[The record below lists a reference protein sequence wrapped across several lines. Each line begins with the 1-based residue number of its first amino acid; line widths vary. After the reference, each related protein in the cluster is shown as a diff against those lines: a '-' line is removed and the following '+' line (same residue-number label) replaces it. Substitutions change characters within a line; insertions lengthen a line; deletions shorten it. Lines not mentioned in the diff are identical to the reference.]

1 MIKGSEQLHDK
12 LAVALGQTC
21 QQHLSD
27 AFKKFFQLAASQ
39 LPAMAMTAKSN
50 RLQTLFYDAQRVL
63 RSQRAVIE
71 SAAIQSTQQHVFTA
85 FNKPVNR
92 EIEDYG
98 TESPSIL
105 KARSLEKRDG
115 DNLKL
120 VDDDDLEMMIALDN
134 CSSRVREQLK
144 ADLYQLEGRFQSLV
158 GTKVSIKTLPL
169 SPDALLEGF
178 VTAIAP
184 HIAATDVQLT
194 LVGLFD
200 QAFFAT
206 SYGQMLAAANQLLDD
221 AGVMVAENLDKL
233 DGKKRPRSAVN
244 DEPAEY
250 ECEQANGG
258 PMQPSRVQTQ
268 LLTRIASLLEN
279 TDYESAASSSATMRS
294 PLDKASAPHNSAPE
308 QGKRANAA
316 PADTGT
322 EPDHRDGRAC
332 LDRTQLFDEI
342 NTQFHK
348 LLARGPQLASHGQLT
363 RELAAMLNHSD
374 AGHSRGRLHRNDQSV
389 FQVVGNT
396 FAQFGAA
403 AALAPEVQQV
413 INRCEVPMLKLALK
427 KPLVLEQESHPI
439 RRLFNEMAKYAIGLE
454 QGDCEDNKIYQ
465 QMLKMSESMLEDGFG
480 EQDVPRLLSEFMA
493 LIDRDRQVTS
503 MLEEREIEKV
513 SAQEKVNW
521 ARTRVEEE
529 ITKRLLGK
537 HVPEFVV
544 EFVQRN
550 WCMVLHIA
558 HLRSGEGGADWI
570 AALVILDRLIDL
582 AQCDV
587 SDGDWHARHDLL
599 TQIKTRLTHIS
610 TDLAQRSLQLQ
621 QLKQALGVDRPLQ
634 PLSEAGVATI
644 SPINPAMRSRQERH
658 PARLAEEKAVAE
670 VKRVLVSAIKLQL
683 PGHNIA
689 ESLRDAESLD
699 SESQQCLRGLQKDCW
714 IELGGDIK
722 AHKRGK
728 LAGIVG
734 PSWKY
739 VFVDHKGK
747 LIAERDRARLALDI
761 MQGKVT
767 VLDNSH
773 LFDKAI
779 KQAITQ
785 IKGLPVAS

>member
-98 TESPSIL
+98 AESPSIL

-200 QAFFAT
+200 QAFVAT

-221 AGVMVAENLDKL
+221 AGVMVAENPDKL

-250 ECEQANGG
+250 EYDQANGG

-316 PADTGT
+316 PTDTGT

-389 FQVVGNT
+389 FQVVGNA

-699 SESQQCLRGLQKDCW
+699 SESQQCLRGLQKGCW